1 MTTTVE
7 ANTDKKKILV
17 VDDNPDSRELVVKVL
32 RRNGYQMIEAVNG
45 KDALEKAITEKPDL
59 ILMDRSLPE
68 MDGNEVTRRLKD
80 RKDFH
85 DIPIVALTAHAM
97 RGDRE
102 RALQAG
108 CAGYLSK
115 PIDVR
120 ELPGQVAAYL
130 AGKRESVVHGDEK
143 KNIDR

>member
-7 ANTDKKKILV
+7 GNTDKKILV

-45 KDALEKAITEKPDL
+45 KDALEKAITERPDL

-68 MDGNEVTRRLKD
+68 MDGNEVTRRLKA
-80 RKDFH
+80 RQEFH

-102 RALQAG
+102 RALEAG
-108 CAGYLSK
+108 CVGYLSK

-120 ELPGQVAAYL
+120 QLPGQVAAYL
-130 AGKRESVVHGDEK
+130 AGKREGVVRGDEK
-143 KNIDR
+143 KNTDR